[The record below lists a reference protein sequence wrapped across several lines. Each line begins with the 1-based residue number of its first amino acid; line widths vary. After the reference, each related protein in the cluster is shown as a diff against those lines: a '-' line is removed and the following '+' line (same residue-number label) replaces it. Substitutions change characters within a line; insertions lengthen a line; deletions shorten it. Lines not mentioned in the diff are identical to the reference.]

1 MSFSVNNDNKETSFY
16 SNKYAT
22 TPLAKDK
29 IEYSVQKGDN
39 LWNIAK
45 EHINKDHVTN
55 AEILDMMYKIAKLN
69 NKESLEAANNI
80 KINETLYLPVD
91 SFIREEEKDERDPLL
106 RANEAAEEIKDIL
119 YPNDEDKSHTGGIL
133 AKFQNTENIPK
144 ELAAEHAQAGLDY
157 WTDLM
162 NNKDENLIVRK
173 SYSVSVKN
181 PSALEILKKDKNGQT
196 ETHMYLK
203 IDSDQKFTGTAF
215 DSPGVNVKDIKF
227 DYETDKNGNISVP
240 PQYGSEDIPIGKA
253 DAKSYAEFSA
263 AAQKFID
270 ENVK

>member
-106 RANEAAEEIKDIL
+106 RANEAAEECN
-119 YPNDEDKSHTGGIL
+119 Y
-133 AKFQNTENIPK
+133 
-144 ELAAEHAQAGLDY
+144 
-157 WTDLM
+157 
-162 NNKDENLIVRK
+162 NLIVRNGPAFPRTILSDSIVETIK
-173 SYSVSVKN
+173 SSNNCIVDGENANNTTTKYITEPGDSIYYSDIIVGMN
-181 PSALEILKKDKNGQT
+181 TTMQLEASLLNKPAIVAGFFDFNTIQTRIVHHIIACIL
-196 ETHMYLK
+196 L
-203 IDSDQKFTGTAF
+203 ICRIF
-215 DSPGVNVKDIKF
+215 
-227 DYETDKNGNISVP
+227 
-240 PQYGSEDIPIGKA
+240 
-253 DAKSYAEFSA
+253 KS
-263 AAQKFID
+263 
-270 ENVK
+270 